1 MLWRRGSRSADVED
15 RRGESP
21 MGGAGM
27 GFPGGGLPGGGKIGL
42 GGVLL
47 LLVLSLVFGQNFF
60 VGVDSPEDVGGAPA
74 PSPGASGRSSS
85 PGQEDLVEFVS
96 FVLDDVQD
104 TWTQVYRDSGQTYER
119 ARLVLFTN
127 AVRSGCGIGE
137 TAMGPFYC
145 PVDRKVYVDLGFYRA
160 LRDRFGAPGDF
171 AQAYVIAHEI
181 GHHVQHQL
189 GITDQVRAAQQSR
202 PGQANALSVRLELQA
217 DCLAGIWGHSTQERN
232 LLEQGDVE
240 EGLGAAAA
248 IGDDRIQRQAGGVN
262 PETWTHGSSRQRV
275 AWFQRG
281 LKSGR
286 VQDCDTFKISLP
298 GVDDQRGR

>member
-1 MLWRRGSRSADVED
+1 
-15 RRGESP
+15 

-27 GFPGGGLPGGGKIGL
+27 GFPGRGLPGGGKLGL
-42 GGVLL
+42 GGLL
-47 LLVLSLVFGQNFF
+47 VLLVLSLVFGQNFF
-60 VGVDSPEDVGGAPA
+60 VGLDPGDIGSAPA
-74 PSPGASGRSSS
+74 PERMPMPGGAGRSAS
-85 PGQEDLVEFVS
+85 PGQDEMVEFVS

-104 TWTQVYRDSGQTYER
+104 TWTQVYRDAGQTYER
-119 ARLVLFTN
+119 AKLVLFTN

-145 PVDRKVYVDLGFYRA
+145 PVDQKVYIDLGFYRA

-189 GITDQVRAAQQSR
+189 GITDQVRATQQSR

-248 IGDDRIQRQAGGVN
+248 IGDDRIQRQTAGRTN

-286 VQDCDTFKISLP
+286 IQDCDTFKIALP